1 MTIEQEVT
9 KGIQAERLLEE
20 IKPYFDMVDV
30 AIIEKWKASPVSD
43 KEGQHELRL
52 MHKLLGDL
60 QANLTTAINTGKM
73 AQIQIERESKL
84 VQFARKVF

>member
-9 KGIQAERLLEE
+9 KGVQAERLLEQV
-20 IKPYFDMVDV
+20 KPYFDLVET
-30 AIIEKWKASPVSD
+30 AILDKWKDSPVAD

-52 MHKLLGDL
+52 MYKLLGDL
-60 QANLTTAINTGKM
+60 QANIKTAITTGKL
-73 AQIQIERESKL
+73 AQVQIERESKL